1 MKYPVFPDRPTR
13 GKRNVARGK
22 KFGAPGGSTFLPS
35 SYDPSKNGSRAL
47 THFTS
52 RVRCDLS
59 TDTST
64 LPKLWVPKPRWANR
78 GNRYYYEV
86 LKRHMGI
93 TISDL
98 GELLEFRGVGRG
110 LPQRPKGGLKVLPR
124 PSVLDSGHSPRCR
137 EALYRECGVV
147 VKFP

>member
-1 MKYPVFPDRPTR
+1 MLPVVKNLGP
-13 GKRNVARGK
+13 
-22 KFGAPGGSTFLPS
+22 PGEVPFLPS

-64 LPKLWVPKPRWANR
+64 LPKLWVPKPRSANR
-78 GNRYYYEV
+78 GNRYSYEV

-93 TISDL
+93 TISY
-98 GELLEFRGVGRG
+98 LE
-110 LPQRPKGGLKVLPR
+110 
-124 PSVLDSGHSPRCR
+124 D
-137 EALYRECGVV
+137 
-147 VKFP
+147 

>member
-1 MKYPVFPDRPTR
+1 MLPVVKNLGP
-13 GKRNVARGK
+13 
-22 KFGAPGGSTFLPS
+22 PGEVPFLPS

-64 LPKLWVPKPRWANR
+64 LPKLWVPKPRSANR
-78 GNRYYYEV
+78 GNRYSYEV
-86 LKRHMGI
+86 LKV
-93 TISDL
+93 L
-98 GELLEFRGVGRG
+98 QELLEFRGVGRG
-110 LPQRPKGGLKVLPR
+110 LPQRPKGCLKVLPR

>member
-1 MKYPVFPDRPTR
+1 MLPVVKNLGP
-13 GKRNVARGK
+13 
-22 KFGAPGGSTFLPS
+22 PGEVPFLPS

-59 TDTST
+59 TDTNT
-64 LPKLWVPKPRWANR
+64 LLTSEPSKPRWANR
-78 GNRYYYEV
+78 GNRRAMRYT
-86 LKRHMGI
+86 K
-93 TISDL
+93 
-98 GELLEFRGVGRG
+98 ELLLLRGLRGVGRG
-110 LPQRPKGGLKVLPR
+110 LPQRSKGCLKVLPR

-147 VKFP
+147 AKFPLVEARCGKNFQIARKIFLDETF

>member
-1 MKYPVFPDRPTR
+1 
-13 GKRNVARGK
+13 
-22 KFGAPGGSTFLPS
+22 
-35 SYDPSKNGSRAL
+35 
-47 THFTS
+47 
-52 RVRCDLS
+52 VRCDLS

-64 LPKLWVPKPRWANR
+64 LPKLWVPKPRSANR
-78 GNRYYYEV
+78 GNRYSYEV
-86 LKRHMGI
+86 LKRPMGI

-98 GELLEFRGVGRG
+98 GELLEFRGVGRVI
-110 LPQRPKGGLKVLPR
+110 PQRPEGCLKDGPR

>member
-1 MKYPVFPDRPTR
+1 MLPVVKNLGP
-13 GKRNVARGK
+13 
-22 KFGAPGGSTFLPS
+22 PGEVPFLPS

-64 LPKLWVPKPRWANR
+64 LLTSEPSKPRWANR
-78 GNRYYYEV
+78 GNRRTYEV
-86 LKRHMGI
+86 LKV
-93 TISDL
+93 L
-98 GELLEFRGVGRG
+98 QELLEFRGVGRVI
-110 LPQRPKGGLKVLPR
+110 PQRPNGCLKVLPR

-147 VKFP
+147 AKFPLVEARCGKNFQIARKIFLDETF